1 MTVGNVQTGKRE
13 RVKVTIAKDS
23 MTASVLLRE
32 SPSDESSVVVEDV
45 MDALGGA
52 GVVFGLD
59 EDAIVKAIN
68 DGRFNTPIRVASGVK
83 PKRGAS
89 ASFEYHFDTSTKRT
103 PKEDEDGRIDYRE
116 INFILNTEKDAL
128 LITKTPPKPGEPGK
142 SVLGRE
148 IAGPPGRDIPFKN
161 GANTE
166 VSDNGLELRST
177 AGGAILF
184 QNGKVSVMDVLTIKG
199 DVDFKVGNL
208 DSRGSVR
215 VTGDVKAGFELRI
228 DGDLE
233 IAGNVEDAD
242 IRVKGNILVK
252 GGFYGNGQGI
262 LHADGDVTLK
272 YSEGQTISS
281 GGIITVGGEI
291 INCQVTAQEKVIIKG
306 SRGKIVGGEVR
317 AGKEIRTSTA
327 GSEAGTPTGL
337 YVAYDSGLM
346 TDYHKTTNEIDRLRE
361 DGKRIAEALY
371 ALYRLQIDG
380 KLPADKQE
388 AFKKLQVFKKELPEN
403 LKALKQHK
411 NELEEAIAKLQDAR
425 VIVERNLHV
434 GVKAHFG
441 IVYRE
446 IVESTERCKLTL
458 EGNQVMISDFR
469 GD

>member
-1 MTVGNVQTGKRE
+1 MAVGNVQTGKRE

-32 SPSDESSVVVEDV
+32 SPSDEGSIMVEEA
-45 MDALGGA
+45 MDALGRA

-59 EDAIVKAIN
+59 ENAVVEAIN
-68 DGRFNTPIRVASGVK
+68 ESRFNTPIKVASGVK

-89 ASFEYHFDTSTKRT
+89 TSFEYHFDTSTKRT
-103 PKEDEDGRIDYRE
+103 PKEDEDGRIDYRD
-116 INFILNTEKDAL
+116 ISFILNTEKDAL
-128 LITKTPPKPGEPGK
+128 LVTKKPPKQGEPGR
-142 SVLGRE
+142 SVLGGE
-148 IAGPPGRDIPFKN
+148 IAGPPGRDIPFKY
-161 GANTE
+161 GANSA

-233 IAGNVEDAD
+233 IGGNVEDAD
-242 IRVKGNILVK
+242 IRVKGNVLVK
-252 GGFYGNGQGI
+252 GGFFGNGKGI
-262 LHADGDVTLK
+262 LHADGDVTVK
-272 YSEGQTISS
+272 YAEGQNISS
-281 GGIITVGGEI
+281 GGNVFIGGEI
-291 INCQVTAQEKVIIKG
+291 INCQVIAREKVVIKG
-306 SRGKIVGGEVR
+306 SRGKIIGGEVR

-327 GSEAGTPTGL
+327 GSEAGIPTGL
-337 YVAYDSGLM
+337 YVAFDSDLM
-346 TDYHKTTNEIDRLRE
+346 KDHSKTIGEIDRLRG

-403 LKALKQHK
+403 LKALNQRKAD
-411 NELEEAIAKLQDAR
+411 LEEAIAKLKDDR
-425 VIVERNLHV
+425 IIVERKLHT
-434 GVKAHFG
+434 GVKAQFG

-446 IVESTERCKLTL
+446 IVETTERCKITL